1 MSDTRPNT
9 SGARESA
16 GGEKRVGLH
25 SLKPAEGSRKPRKRL
40 GRGAGTGHGKTSGR
54 GHKGAGARSGASAYA
69 AYEGGQMPLQRRLPR
84 LKGEARGRH
93 TVARP
98 TVYAAVNLRE
108 LEGVPGDTIGPDEL
122 RAAGLVRKKA
132 ELVKILGNGEAGR
145 AMTVRAHAFSKS
157 AREKIEAGGG
167 SVEVLER

>member
-1 MSDTRPNT
+1 MRLNDISPALG
-9 SGARESA
+9 SKKAR
-16 GGEKRVGLH
+16 KRVGRGT
-25 SLKPAEGSRKPRKRL
+25 GS
-40 GRGAGTGHGKTSGR
+40 GHGKTSGR
-54 GHKGAGARSGASAYA
+54 GHKGAGARSGASTHA

-98 TVYAAVNLRE
+98 TGYAVVNLGE

-132 ELVKILGNGEAGR
+132 ELVKILGDGEPGR
-145 AMTVRAHAFSKS
+145 AVTLRAHAFSKS

>member
-1 MSDTRPNT
+1 MRLNDISPAPGSKKSR
-9 SGARESA
+9 
-16 GGEKRVGLH
+16 KRVGRGI
-25 SLKPAEGSRKPRKRL
+25 GS
-40 GRGAGTGHGKTSGR
+40 GHGKTSGS
-54 GHKGAGARSGASAYA
+54 GHKGAGARSGSSTHA

-98 TVYAAVNLRE
+98 TVYAPVNLGE
-108 LEGVPGDTIGPDEL
+108 LGDVPGDTIGPDEL

-132 ELVKILGNGEAGR
+132 GLVKILGDGDVGR
-145 AMTVRAHAFSKS
+145 AVTVRAHAFSKS
-157 AREKIEAGGG
+157 AQEKIEAGGG

>member
-1 MSDTRPNT
+1 MRLNDISPAPGSKR
-9 SGARESA
+9 AR
-16 GGEKRVGLH
+16 KRVGRGT
-25 SLKPAEGSRKPRKRL
+25 GS
-40 GRGAGTGHGKTSGR
+40 GHGKTSGR
-54 GHKGAGARSGASAYA
+54 GHKGAGARSGASAHA

-98 TVYAAVNLRE
+98 VVYAPVNLSD
-108 LEGVPGDTIGPDEL
+108 LESVSGDTIGPDEL

-132 ELVKILGNGEAGR
+132 KLVKILGNGEVGR
-145 AMTVRAHAFSKS
+145 AVTVRAHAFSEGAKQ
-157 AREKIEAGGG
+157 KIEAGGG